1 MIETFKA
8 SLPFLL
14 RGIEVTI
21 KISVVSIALGIVI
34 GLVACLLKL
43 SKNKVCCGIAN
54 VYIWVIRGTPM
65 LVQALMVYFGL
76 PQIIRPMLAYLTS
89 CAVTSFRFTPYVA
102 GVVTLSLNAGA
113 YLAEIFRGGI
123 QAVPRGQTEAAR
135 SLGLSKA
142 KTTFR
147 IVLPQALRISL
158 PSIVNQFIIS
168 VKDTSILTVIGLKE
182 IVNEATQYIQIKY
195 DYFNTYA
202 WVALFYLAVISCLM
216 VLSMYIE
223 KRMSYDRKG
232 KGQ

>member
-1 MIETFKA
+1 M
-8 SLPFLL
+8 
-14 RGIEVTI
+14 
-21 KISVVSIALGIVI
+21 
-34 GLVACLLKL
+34 
-43 SKNKVCCGIAN
+43 
-54 VYIWVIRGTPM
+54 
-65 LVQALMVYFGL
+65 
-76 PQIIRPMLAYLTS
+76 
-89 CAVTSFRFTPYVA
+89 
-102 GVVTLSLNAGA
+102 
-113 YLAEIFRGGI
+113 
-123 QAVPRGQTEAAR
+123 PRGQTEAAR

-182 IVNEATQYIQIKY
+182 IVNEATQYIQIQY

-202 WVALFYLAVISCLM
+202 WVAMFYLAVISCLM

-232 KGQ
+232 KSQ